1 MRYSLHIARPNED
14 HSVVQFR
21 ASVRG
26 ERVKIGT
33 GVTVPTKR
41 WNKTRQCL
49 NTGTDQDLNTLQ
61 LELTNAVQ
69 AIVNLHNQ
77 LVVNDGVELTA
88 DALRDGVK
96 RMRDK
101 KVAVAEKVLTFNQWI
116 DEFIQE
122 TADGQRTNQQGQV
135 ISERTVKKYRT
146 VQRQLREFTKK
157 VWGRPIKFD
166 DIDETFLN
174 KYLKFRRDQGLGI
187 NTIAKD
193 TAVLKTWMKTA
204 FTREVHSNRKWE
216 ADFFK
221 PKEVETTKPHLTI
234 EELAVLEAAKYPTRT
249 HYGSKITAIHDVR
262 DMFVLA
268 CWTGARISDV
278 KRFPAIVA
286 EAWKQNGNQ
295 CPTEIT
301 FVQAKTNAQV
311 TVPILA
317 GARRIIEK
325 HGGQLPKLP
334 SEQKMNARI
343 KQAVKDAGIDRVI
356 ELPSTDPNDKRS
368 KRVPI
373 HELVTNHTAR
383 RTFATNVYNL
393 DILSL
398 GELMALTGHE
408 SESSLMT
415 YLNVTRADVSKR
427 AAGKLR
433 AAFSQMKTT

>member
-1 MRYSLHIARPNED
+1 MKFNLHPANPSRPTSIIQLHTFID
-14 HSVVQFR
+14 SK
-21 ASVRG
+21 
-26 ERVKIGT
+26 RVKIGT
-33 GVTVPTKR
+33 GVTVTVKDWDSKR
-41 WNKTRQCL
+41 QRINTRRDKTLIALQNEL
-49 NTGTDQDLNTLQ
+49 DNT
-61 LELTNAVQ
+61 VQ
-69 AIVNLHNQ
+69 AIVNLHDQ

-96 RMRDK
+96 RMRDG
-101 KVAVAEKVLTFNQWI
+101 KVGVAEKVLTFNQWV
-116 DEFIQE
+116 DEFIEE
-122 TADGQRTNQQGQV
+122 TANGHRTNQQGQV

-146 VQRQLREFTKK
+146 VQRQLHEFIRK
-157 VWGRPIKFD
+157 VWGRPIRFD
-166 DIDETFLN
+166 EIDERFLN
-174 KYLKFRRDQGLGI
+174 AYTKFRRDQGLGI

-221 PKEVETTKPHLTI
+221 PKEVAVQKPHLTI
-234 EELAVLEAAKYPTRT
+234 EELAILEAAKYPTRT
-249 HYGSKITAIHDVR
+249 KYGRDITAIHDVR

-295 CPTEIT
+295 CPIEIT
-301 FVQAKTNAQV
+301 FVQAKTNAAV
-311 TVPILA
+311 TVPILE

-325 HGGQLPKLP
+325 HAGQLPKLP
-334 SEQKMNARI
+334 SEQKMNATI

-356 ELPSTDPNDKRS
+356 ELPSTDPNDKKS

-373 HELVTNHTAR
+373 HELITNHTAR
-383 RTFATNVYNL
+383 RTFATNVYNM

-415 YLNVTRADVSKR
+415 YLNVTRTDVSKR
-427 AAGKLR
+427 ASAKLR
-433 AAFSQMKTT
+433 EAFAS